1 MGSWTTSSFHP
12 VLAQLF
18 IWIHMPDL
26 LFIPIKLHSKFDSL
40 LPPTTC
46 VQRALRI
53 WEKVRDHL
61 VQFWLKMKSRWPRWV
76 TQSSW
81 GFITSPFLSW
91 SLISCNNLC
100 SQQYFLSLWVVERLI
115 LFKSLT
121 LACMTTVQHYC
132 ERCFLFSFKEEI
144 LKWHSFPV
152 WDLVYP
158 WLFGK
163 QS

>member
-1 MGSWTTSSFHP
+1 MGSWKTSSLHP
-12 VLAQLF
+12 ALVRF
-18 IWIHMPDL
+18 IWIHMSDL

-40 LPPTTC
+40 LPPIRC
-46 VQRALRI
+46 FQRAFRV

-61 VQFWLKMKSRWPRWV
+61 VQIWPKMESRWPHWV
-76 TQSSW
+76 TESSW
-81 GFITSPFLSW
+81 DFITSLSSLGPW
-91 SLISCNNLC
+91 SLVIICA
-100 SQQYFLSLWVVERLI
+100 QYFLSLWVVERLI
-115 LFKSLT
+115 LLKSLT
-121 LACMTTVQHYC
+121 LACMTTVKHYW

-158 WLFGK
+158 WPFGK